1 MLYVTKVLIRMLLQ
15 KENREPT
22 ISQPPNKLIF
32 PIMAL
37 LAGTLGGI
45 FGIGGG
51 MIISP
56 ILLQL
61 GTKPEVSI
69 RQLHFFRH
77 LLHWLTG
84 DSDQTISWYLGD
96 SSNKFLHG
104 IILVNHVSNSILTV
118 GDGADLRRSNLRSRL
133 LYCLTGWIDNI
144 TTCAT
149 ETWATVPHC
158 VFSWYSDGLKYCFYD
173 KFWSYRYLEELRNRA
188 EHGVQQTVLGC
199 SSISYDFG
207 SITSKFLLWVTSY
220 CP

>member
-1 MLYVTKVLIRMLLQ
+1 MLLQ

-22 ISQPPNKLIF
+22 LSQPPNKLIF

-77 LLHWLTG
+77 LLHRLTG
-84 DSDQTISWYLGD
+84 DSDQTIS
-96 SSNKFLHG
+96 
-104 IILVNHVSNSILTV
+104 
-118 GDGADLRRSNLRSRL
+118 
-133 LYCLTGWIDNI
+133 
-144 TTCAT
+144 
-149 ETWATVPHC
+149 
-158 VFSWYSDGLKYCFYD
+158 
-173 KFWSYRYLEELRNRA
+173 
-188 EHGVQQTVLGC
+188 
-199 SSISYDFG
+199 
-207 SITSKFLLWVTSY
+207 
-220 CP
+220 